1 MAYKGILVAL
11 LAGACLGPG
20 AGSADPPPPGPEQAA
35 QAVKRAEQIVR
46 RAWEQRSL
54 WTTAQE
60 ALEAARLALQR
71 GDYAAATEQA
81 RIAQHQAELSM
92 AQRHYPK
99 FEQ

>member
-11 LAGACLGPG
+11 LAGACLSPG
-20 AGSADPPPPGPEQAA
+20 TGSADPPAAGAEQAA
-35 QAVKRAEQIVR
+35 KAVQRAEQTVR

-60 ALEAARLALQR
+60 ALEAAKLALQR
-71 GDYAAATEQA
+71 GDYAGAAEQA

-92 AQRHYPK
+92 AQRQYPR